1 MKKTNTNMFYSNP
14 KTHSDSHG
22 NHKVPASI
30 FRQELVTWQY
40 TEDGIKRTTITRNFS
55 NGKHTDSYTSEPISL
70 KKSLTVNK

>member
-1 MKKTNTNMFYSNP
+1 MKKTNTNIFYSNP

-40 TEDGIKRTTITRNFS
+40 TEDGIKRTTVVRNFS
-55 NGKHTDSYTSEPISL
+55 NDKHTDSYISEPISFER
-70 KKSLTVNK
+70 KV

>member
-1 MKKTNTNMFYSNP
+1 MKKTNTNMLYSNL

-40 TEDGIKRTTITRNFS
+40 TEDGIKRTTVVRNFS
-55 NGKHTDSYTSEPISL
+55 NDKHTDSYISEPISF
-70 KKSLTVNK
+70 KRKV